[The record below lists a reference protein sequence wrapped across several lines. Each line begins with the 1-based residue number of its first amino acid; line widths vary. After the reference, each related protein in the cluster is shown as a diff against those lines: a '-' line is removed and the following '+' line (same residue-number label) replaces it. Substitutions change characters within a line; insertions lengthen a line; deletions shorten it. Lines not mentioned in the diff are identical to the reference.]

1 MIKRLWHELLYR
13 ITKLI
18 SVKNDLEYTQ
28 KITQVEVNKAKI
40 MSTASGVKENNIRLS
55 TLALF
60 NHMTEEDFIAI
71 HNAGQLKNLCMAL
84 SLDLQPIDDEKF
96 KENNTYTA

>member
-18 SVKNDLEYTQ
+18 SVKNDLGYIQ

-40 MSTASGVKENNIRLS
+40 MSKRIEAKGNNIRLS
-55 TLALF
+55 TLSLF
-60 NHMTEEDFIAI
+60 NHMTEEDFMAI

-84 SLDLQPIDDEKF
+84 SLDLQSIKDEKF
-96 KENNTYTA
+96 KDNNTYSA

>member
-40 MSTASGVKENNIRLS
+40 MSKHIEAKGNRMQLS
-55 TLALF
+55 TIALF
-60 NHMTEEDFIAI
+60 NTMTEEDFMAI
-71 HNAGQLKNLCMAL
+71 HNAGQLKNLCQAL
-84 SLDLQPIDDEKF
+84 TLDLQPKSYE
-96 KENNTYTA
+96 ENSTYSA

>member
-13 ITKLI
+13 IIKLI
-18 SVKNDLEYTQ
+18 SVKNDLGYIQ

-40 MSTASGVKENNIRLS
+40 MSKRIEAKGNNIRLS
-55 TLALF
+55 TLSLF
-60 NHMTEEDFIAI
+60 NHMTEEDFMAI

-84 SLDLQPIDDEKF
+84 SLDIQSINDEKF
-96 KENNTYTA
+96 KNSNTYSA

>member
-28 KITQVEVNKAKI
+28 KITQVEVNKVKT
-40 MSTASGVKENNIRLS
+40 MSKPIEVKGNKMQLS
-55 TLALF
+55 TIALF

-96 KENNTYTA
+96 KEDNTYSA

>member
-1 MIKRLWHELLYR
+1 MIKRLWHELLYQ
-13 ITKLI
+13 IIKLI
-18 SVKNDLEYTQ
+18 SVKNDLEYIQ
-28 KITQVEVNKAKI
+28 KTIQVEVNKAKT
-40 MSTASGVKENNIRLS
+40 MSKPIEVKGNKMQLS
-55 TLALF
+55 TIALF

-96 KENNTYTA
+96 KENNTYSA

>member
-1 MIKRLWHELLYR
+1 MIKRLWHELLYQ

-40 MSTASGVKENNIRLS
+40 MSKPIEVKGNKMQLNTI
-55 TLALF
+55 ALF

-84 SLDLQPIDDEKF
+84 SLDLQPINDEKF
-96 KENNTYTA
+96 KEDNTYSA